1 MEEAV
6 VTGDT
11 AAPAPPASVAP
22 TAATTTTTA
31 TPARPTRLSPGP
43 PLFTGG
49 LADDPPRDVLPPTHF
64 HQATAAAA
72 AATTTTTQAAAD
84 EAEAEQGSDDDID
97 AVANVVD
104 VEEGV
109 FVFGSNSDCQLGLGH
124 SRERSTPALLS
135 HLTGRGVVAVAAGG
149 LHVVAITF
157 TGDV

>member
-1 MEEAV
+1 MEEAA

-11 AAPAPPASVAP
+11 AAPAPASVAP

-64 HQATAAAA
+64 HQATQAAAA
-72 AATTTTTQAAAD
+72 ATTTTQAAAD